1 MLKKV
6 FYALIL
12 MLAIFIV
19 GYSVNYNMGNLG
31 YISLAGAFIMLFSRY
46 FAPSYAMLIAAIP
59 CVICDFLLGA
69 KQYVLYTFILR
80 AAEGYFLSH
89 FLSKKKNFAA
99 TTFLVSLIMTLLA
112 VCVDIYLYG
121 ITVLSVSLIKNI
133 VQMLLVFVFANVS
146 NYFLDKIRKKV

>member
-1 MLKKV
+1 
-6 FYALIL
+6 

-31 YISLAGAFIMLFSRY
+31 YVSLAGAFIMLFFRY
-46 FAPSYAMLIAAIP
+46 FSPSYAMLIVSIP

-80 AAEGYFLSH
+80 AAEGYLLSYFLR
-89 FLSKKKNFAA
+89 KNKNFAL
-99 TTFLVSLIMTLLA
+99 TTFVISLIITLLA

-121 ITVLSVSLIKNI
+121 ITVLSVSLTKNI
-133 VQMLLVFVFANVS
+133 IQMLLVFVFANVS
-146 NYFLDKIRKKV
+146 NHFLDKIRKKV